1 MAFKALVPRSLTDQF
16 VQQVQNMILS
26 GELKPGEKLPTER
39 ELAGMMSTSTSVI
52 NAGIKKLTAQGFL
65 TVRPRKGVFIADYVR
80 EGNLSTLDA
89 LIDYGE
95 THFEEQILSYLA
107 DFRLHYE
114 VDFTRVGAKN
124 RTQENLDYLKSYL
137 DNMENTQNADEIAKN
152 AYEFHHELAIAS
164 GNVMLAFVVA
174 TIRTA
179 YISLYRSMLDSPE
192 RMELCRELFR
202 NLYQAVMDQ
211 DADAAANVVT
221 QSVLSW
227 EKLYR
232 KSFEK

>member
-1 MAFKALVPRSLTDQF
+1 MAFKTLVPRSLTDQF

-39 ELAGMMSTSTSVI
+39 ELASMMSTSTSVI

-89 LIDYGE
+89 LVDYGE

-114 VDFTRVGAKN
+114 VDFTREGAKK
-124 RTQENLDYLKSYL
+124 RTQENLDYLKADL
-137 DNMENTQNADEIAKN
+137 EVMEQTENADLIAQK
-152 AYEFHHELAIAS
+152 AYEFHHELAVAS
-164 GNVMLAFVVA
+164 GNVMLAFMVA
-174 TIRTA
+174 TVKTA
-179 YISLYRSMLDSPE
+179 YVSLYRSMLDTPE
-192 RMELCRELFR
+192 RKETCRDLFR
-202 NLYQAVMDQ
+202 HLYKAIQNK
-211 DADAAANVVT
+211 DADAAAGAVIE
-221 QSVLSW
+221 SIHGW
-227 EKLYR
+227 ERLYR
-232 KSFEK
+232 EAFQK

>member
-1 MAFKALVPRSLTDQF
+1 MAFKQLVPRSLTDQF

-26 GELKPGEKLPTER
+26 GELKAGDKLPTER
-39 ELAGMMSTSTSVI
+39 ELAAMMNTSTSVI

-65 TVRPRKGVFIADYVR
+65 TVRPRKGVFIADFIR

-89 LIDYGE
+89 LVDYGE

-114 VDFTRVGAKN
+114 VEFTRDGVRKL
-124 RTQENLDYLKSYL
+124 TPENLDYLKSYL
-137 DNMENTQNADEIAKN
+137 TAMEETENADILAQK

-164 GNVMLAFVVA
+164 GNVMLAFMVA

-179 YISLYRSMLDSPE
+179 YISLYRSMLDTPE
-192 RMELCRELFR
+192 RKELCRDLFR
-202 NLYQAVMDQ
+202 RLYKAAKTQN
-211 DADAAANVVT
+211 ADSAADIVT
-221 QSVLSW
+221 QSVLQW
-227 EKLYR
+227 EKMYR
-232 KSFEK
+232 KAFEK